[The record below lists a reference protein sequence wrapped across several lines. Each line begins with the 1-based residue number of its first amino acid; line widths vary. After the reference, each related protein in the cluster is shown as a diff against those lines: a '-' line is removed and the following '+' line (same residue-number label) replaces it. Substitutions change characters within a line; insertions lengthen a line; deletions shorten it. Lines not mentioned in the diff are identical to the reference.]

1 VCVIIDLDISLIKIE
16 AEIILKKKILPYS
29 AMKINAN
36 KPEPYSILKP
46 DTNSDSPSEKSNGVR
61 LVSAIHEI
69 THSKEMC
76 GITKRRESNL
86 ENFIISSISYE
97 LVYKRIVR
105 SISAKLIS

>member
-1 VCVIIDLDISLIKIE
+1 
-16 AEIILKKKILPYS
+16 
-29 AMKINAN
+29 MKINAN
-36 KPEPYSILKP
+36 KPEPCSILKP